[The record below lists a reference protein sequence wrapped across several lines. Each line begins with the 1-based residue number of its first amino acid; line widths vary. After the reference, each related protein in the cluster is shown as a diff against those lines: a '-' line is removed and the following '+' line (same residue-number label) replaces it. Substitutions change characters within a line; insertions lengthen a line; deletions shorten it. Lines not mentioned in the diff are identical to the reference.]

1 MQLWVFHLHYKST
14 FSESLLKP
22 RLRRAVSTYLS
33 LHTFWKETLISCE
46 LHFFRIYLT
55 IPKEEFRVYCE
66 FCEFNPIHFHP
77 GIAEIMKEFQKTRNQ
92 LPKYPSCIRNAH
104 LSSNILVLCTI
115 ESICIPSKEACCT
128 ILYNSQGLLTWL
140 YHPTAKYSL

>member
-66 FCEFNPIHFHP
+66 FYEFNPIHFHP

-92 LPKYPSCIRNAH
+92 LPKYPSCIRHDSN
-104 LSSNILVLCTI
+104 LWPRNLETTPLNTEPILQMLCNRDLGTFSS
-115 ESICIPSKEACCT
+115 
-128 ILYNSQGLLTWL
+128 QFM
-140 YHPTAKYSL
+140 